1 MLRRM
6 PRPRPA
12 VNILSHAPVRVTLV
26 TGACTAARE
35 TAIAAALMSVAS
47 APAAAPLVG
56 CTVALILEGLP
67 SGQSEHAAMLD
78 PHHNPLLVQ
87 AARIAP
93 GCLCC
98 IGNLTL
104 KVTLNR
110 ILRHPPQRLYIS
122 LASATHI
129 GQLRAFLSSP
139 PYDTLLRLTDDLQTD

>member
-1 MLRRM
+1 MLRRI
-6 PRPRPA
+6 PRPRSA
-12 VNILSHAPVRVTLV
+12 VNLASSSPVRVTLV
-26 TGACTAARE
+26 TGACAATRE
-35 TAIAAALMSVAS
+35 AAIAAALMSVAS
-47 APAAAPLVG
+47 APAPLVG
-56 CTVALILEGLP
+56 GTVALILEGLP
-67 SGQSEHAAMLD
+67 SGQSEHAAILD
-78 PHHNPLLVQ
+78 PHHNPLLAQ

-129 GQLRAFLSSP
+129 GQLRAFLSGP
-139 PYDTLLRLTDDLQTD
+139 PYDSLLRLTDDLQAD

>member
-1 MLRRM
+1 
-6 PRPRPA
+6 
-12 VNILSHAPVRVTLV
+12 VRVTLV
-26 TGACTAARE
+26 TGACAAARE
-35 TAIAAALMSVAS
+35 TAIAAALRSDAFTS
-47 APAAAPLVG
+47 APIIG
-56 CTVALILEGLP
+56 GTVALILEGLP
-67 SGQSEHAAMLD
+67 SGQSEHAAILD
-78 PHHNPLLVQ
+78 PHHNPLLAQ

-129 GQLRAFLSSP
+129 GQLRAFLSNP
-139 PYDTLLRLTDDLQTD
+139 PYDSLLRLTDDLQTD

>member
-1 MLRRM
+1 M
-6 PRPRPA
+6 
-12 VNILSHAPVRVTLV
+12 RVTLV
-26 TGACTAARE
+26 TGAGAAARE

-47 APAAAPLVG
+47 ASAPLVG
-56 CTVALILEGLP
+56 GTVALILEGLP
-67 SGQSEHAAMLD
+67 SGQSEHAALLD
-78 PHHNPLLVQ
+78 PHHNTLLAQ

-129 GQLRAFLSSP
+129 GQLRAFLSAP
-139 PYDTLLRLTDDLQTD
+139 PYDSLLRLTDDLQTD

>member
-1 MLRRM
+1 MLRRI

-12 VNILSHAPVRVTLV
+12 VNIASDSLVRVTLV
-26 TGACTAARE
+26 TGAYAAARE
-35 TAIAAALMSVAS
+35 TAIAAALRPAAFTSS
-47 APAAAPLVG
+47 APIIG
-56 CTVALILEGLP
+56 GTVALILEGLP

-78 PHHNPLLVQ
+78 PHHNPLLAQ

-139 PYDTLLRLTDDLQTD
+139 PYDSLLRLTDDLQTD

>member
-1 MLRRM
+1 M
-6 PRPRPA
+6 
-12 VNILSHAPVRVTLV
+12 VRVTLV
-26 TGACTAARE
+26 TGASAAARE
-35 TAIAAALMSVAS
+35 AAITAAIRPAAS
-47 APAAAPLVG
+47 APVPDR
-56 CTVALILEGLP
+56 TIALILEGLP
-67 SGQSEHAAMLD
+67 SGLSQEAAALD
-78 PHHNPLLVQ
+78 PQHNPGLAQ

-98 IGNLTL
+98 VGNLTL

-139 PYDTLLRLTDDLQTD
+139 PYDSLLSLTDDLTTD